1 MEPYSREIR
10 NLVNDLHTILG
21 SEKFAFIMQHAE
33 DSDEIAQNL
42 FGVDYRFLIKKMAN
56 IDMDIPSTIT
66 MLADTH
72 IYPRDIK
79 NSINN
84 KKFDG
89 SIAKSGSWN
98 KKRVVEAFDAEYR
111 VYKNPQNVMLD
122 YSPEMLKKLEAEVML
137 DARNRK
143 MMKEFG
149 QWKKTL
155 KNRVHDR
162 NYTHRYNETHHR
174 VTDILETGKA
184 EEFKKIAEDMNDLW
198 RSYIERANLNKVY
211 DNIDYYDKLVGKLTV
226 EPKQVDK
233 DSIKDNDY
241 RWAFAIS
248 TAMLGLKKT
257 LGYDR
262 IKDILLR
269 IYS

>member
-33 DSDEIAQNL
+33 DPDEISQNL
-42 FGVDYRFLIKKMAN
+42 FGVDYRFLVKKMAN
-56 IDMDIPSTIT
+56 IDLDIPATVI
-66 MLADTH
+66 MLAEKH

-79 NSINN
+79 TSITN
-84 KKFDG
+84 KKMNG
-89 SIAKSGSWN
+89 SIAKSSSWN
-98 KKRVVEAFDAEYR
+98 KKRTVEANSNEYR
-111 VYKNPQNVMLD
+111 IYKNPQSVMLD
-122 YSPEMLKKLEAEVML
+122 YSPDMIRKLEAEVML

-149 QWKKTL
+149 QWKRTL
-155 KNRVHDR
+155 TDRVYKR
-162 NYTHRYNETHHR
+162 NYSHRYNETHHKA
-174 VTDILETGKA
+174 TDLMSMGPA
-184 EEFKKIAEDMNDLW
+184 EEFKKIAEDMSDTW
-198 RSYIERANLNKVY
+198 RAYIEKANLNKVY
-211 DNIDYYDKLVGKLTV
+211 DGIDYYGKLVGKLIV

-233 DSIKDNDY
+233 ELISENDY

-257 LGYDR
+257 IGYNR
-262 IKDILLR
+262 VKDILTR
-269 IYS
+269 IYT